1 MDGGGNVTE
10 FFGLPLDWRLVLV
23 AGAAALGGFLRG
35 FVGFG
40 GALVSVPV
48 LSLVFGPRMAVAVAS
63 VMALPS
69 VFQLLPDAIRH
80 SEKPIV
86 VPVGLATLV
95 TTPVGSWLL
104 MAASPALMKIV
115 ISGLVVVMVGF
126 LASGWS
132 FKGHIGK
139 PTLIA
144 AGILGGLVQGSA
156 GIGGP
161 PVVAIALSRPG
172 GAAAQR
178 GNVLAVMTAIA
189 LSSLLPLIYYG
200 LYTQQAV
207 IIGMLLLPFYVAAT
221 VLGSRYFALGGHVY
235 FRRAALG
242 TLAAV
247 GLATFIAAIND
258 YLMS

>member
-1 MDGGGNVTE
+1 MTE
-10 FFGLPLDWRLVLV
+10 FIGLPLDGRLALV
-23 AGAAALGGFLRG
+23 AAAAALGGFLRG

-48 LSLVFGPRMAVAVAS
+48 LSLVFGPRMAVAVSS

-95 TTPVGSWLL
+95 ATPAGSWFL

-115 ISGLVVVMVGF
+115 ISGLVVVMVGI
-126 LASGWS
+126 LATGWT
-132 FKGHIGK
+132 FRRHIRM
-139 PTLIA
+139 PALIA
-144 AGILGGLVQGSA
+144 AGVLGGLVQGSA

-189 LSSLLPLIYYG
+189 LSSLPPLIYYG
-200 LYTQQAV
+200 LYTREAV
-207 IIGMLLLPFYVAAT
+207 IIGIVLLPIYVIAT
-221 VLGSRYFALGGHVY
+221 LLGSRTFALGGHLH
-235 FRRAALG
+235 FRRAALATLAVVALA
-242 TLAAV
+242 TLAAAV
-247 GLATFIAAIND
+247 ND
-258 YLMS
+258 YLLH